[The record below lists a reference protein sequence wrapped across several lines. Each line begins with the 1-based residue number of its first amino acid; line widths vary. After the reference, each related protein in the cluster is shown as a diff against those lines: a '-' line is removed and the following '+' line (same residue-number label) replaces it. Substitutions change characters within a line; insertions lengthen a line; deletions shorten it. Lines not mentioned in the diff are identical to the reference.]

1 MKRIL
6 ILLLL
11 VFMLAIPQTLAQSQ
25 QKSLGT
31 GRVIFLC
38 GQSSQQIMDQMMP
51 MLPNISRDNYGF
63 IYLNYNIKGVLF
75 IFQFYN
81 DRLNGILIGN

>member
-11 VFMLAIPQTLAQSQ
+11 VFMLAIPQALAQ

-51 MLPNISRDNYGF
+51 TLPNISRDNYGF